1 MKPGKKQSSEH
12 APPAS
17 WAATRQHLMLPLSFV
32 LDPPREGEQNIQ
44 APSISYLVSSA
55 LSSKPH
61 FLFQISFLVHLSSI
75 KPRHEDLEWKHTSQC
90 FSEAFLSPAE
100 QES

>member
-55 LSSKPH
+55 LSSKVCWGDGRILDSDGGSPWVS
-61 FLFQISFLVHLSSI
+61 LFSYFV
-75 KPRHEDLEWKHTSQC
+75 
-90 FSEAFLSPAE
+90 AE
-100 QES
+100 GTC